1 MKHIFIVNPAAGKEN
16 ATDTVE
22 QAVKNLGI
30 DYEIYVTK
38 SAGDAKRYVADL
50 NGKSERYRVYACGGD
65 GTLNEVVSGAVGS
78 DNIAVTAF
86 PVGSGNDFV
95 KYYGPVEA
103 FKNVEALVNGRETQI
118 DVMRVGDRYAV
129 NMVHFG
135 LDTAVLRTMLKVRRH
150 PVFGGKRAYTTG
162 VVTAFVNGMKHRC
175 IVTVDGKQIG
185 MNKMLLCTIANGKYV
200 GGKYKCAPRS
210 DNTDGLMEICHVGT
224 VSRLNFLRLMSA
236 YENGTHLEDPRLER
250 YISYARGSS
259 VRVDALPGKRIAY
272 SLDGELYFAESF
284 VVENLKKAV
293 KFIVPT
299 TVGVTEISEYGK
311 EDLTDVH

>member
-1 MKHIFIVNPAAGKEN
+1 MKHIFIVNPAAGRQN
-16 ATDTVE
+16 ATNAVE
-22 QAVKNLGI
+22 QAVKNLDI
-30 DYEIYVTK
+30 DYEIYVTR
-38 SAGDAKRYVADL
+38 SAGDAERYVAAL
-50 NGKSERYRVYACGGD
+50 NGKPEQYRVYACGGD

-78 DNIAVTAF
+78 ENTAVTAF

-103 FKNVEALVNGRETQI
+103 FKNIEALVNGRETAI

-135 LDTAVLRTMLKVRRH
+135 LDTAVLRTMHKVRRH
-150 PVFGGKRAYTTG
+150 PIFGGKHAYTTG
-162 VVTAFVNGMKHRC
+162 VVTALINGMKHRC
-175 IVTVDGKQIG
+175 TVTVDGKQIG
-185 MNKMLLCTIANGKYV
+185 KDKMLLCTIANGKYV

-250 YISYARGSS
+250 YISYARGSL
-259 VRVDALPGKRIAY
+259 VRVEALPGKSLAY
-272 SLDGELYFAESF
+272 SLDGELHFAESF
-284 VVENLKKAV
+284 VVENLKGAV

-299 TVGVTEISEYGK
+299 TVG
-311 EDLTDVH
+311 LTDISKD